1 MSMQDPIAD
10 MFTRIRNGLSAEK
23 EFVSVSFSKIKMEIA
38 NFLVNEGYIKSC
50 SKGTTTAGH
59 PSIEI
64 ELKYHAGAPVI
75 EMIKRVSRP
84 SLRIYKSHAD
94 LPKVYGGYGVAIIST
109 SKGLVSDRKA
119 RDLGVGGEIIGYVA

>member
-10 MFTRIRNGLSAEK
+10 MFTRIRNGFSSDK
-23 EFVSVSFSKIKMEIA
+23 ETVSVPFSKMKMEIA
-38 NFLVNEGYIKSC
+38 NFLVKEGYVKGC
-50 SKGTTTAGH
+50 AKGTTSIGH

-64 ELKYHAGAPVI
+64 ELKYHAGAPAI

-84 SLRIYKSHAD
+84 SLRIYKSHEE
-94 LPKVYGGYGVAIIST
+94 LPSVYGGFGVAIIST

-119 RDLGVGGEIIGYVA
+119 RALGVGGEVIGYVA